1 MRPDW
6 SKPSFF
12 PAKPEGLSQ
21 TKLGGT
27 MRTFKIY
34 QIRVNNEVYDFV
46 NKDGESHTSAGEKY
60 PEYKAKLETQ
70 RGHSRGW
77 SDSYFQHYK
86 NVCDLKVDAGL
97 IHNTKHKD
105 RWTIKNCE
113 DVFRA
118 LNGYYYDDDA
128 GEDIVLDA
136 HLVKHSSFHSLSVG
150 DIVEDPEGN
159 FFFCDSF
166 GFHKFTNPNPFHDV
180 LFNGWNDSQ
189 LGKRYS
195 QEVK

>member
-77 SDSYFQHYK
+77 SDSYFQHPGR
-86 NVCDLKVDAGL
+86 VACAQTMVDGLGLQLPGSATAKVL
-97 IHNTKHKD
+97 
-105 RWTIKNCE
+105 
-113 DVFRA
+113 
-118 LNGYYYDDDA
+118 
-128 GEDIVLDA
+128 
-136 HLVKHSSFHSLSVG
+136 LVHPAK
-150 DIVEDPEGN
+150 
-159 FFFCDSF
+159 
-166 GFHKFTNPNPFHDV
+166 
-180 LFNGWNDSQ
+180 
-189 LGKRYS
+189 
-195 QEVK
+195 